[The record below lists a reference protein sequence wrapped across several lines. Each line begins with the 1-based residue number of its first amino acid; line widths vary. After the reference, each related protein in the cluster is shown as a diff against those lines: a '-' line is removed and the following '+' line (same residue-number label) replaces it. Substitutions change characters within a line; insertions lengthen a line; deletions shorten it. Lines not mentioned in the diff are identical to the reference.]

1 MLQMGVIV
9 EAVVYQLAPLVLEKL
24 PFQQER
30 VRPRGRTH
38 RVRQKV
44 APVSDRQNI
53 GGVDSTPLASPDIL
67 LH

>member
-9 EAVVYQLAPLVLEKL
+9 EASFTEVVVYQLAPLVLEKL

-53 GGVDSTPLASPDIL
+53 GGWTRLP
-67 LH
+67 